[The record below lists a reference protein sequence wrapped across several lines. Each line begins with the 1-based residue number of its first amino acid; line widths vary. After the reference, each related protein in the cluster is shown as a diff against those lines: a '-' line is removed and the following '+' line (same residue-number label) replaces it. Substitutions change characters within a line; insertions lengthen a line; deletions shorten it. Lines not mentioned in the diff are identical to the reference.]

1 MGEVIEH
8 VENPKLLLNKI
19 EKLLK
24 TNGKAF
30 ISTCVNCPMIDHL
43 YHFKTVNEIR
53 KMLNKCGLDVIS
65 EKILPVENLPML
77 EIVDKKITINYSA
90 IVNKL

>member
-1 MGEVIEH
+1 
-8 VENPKLLLNKI
+8 
-19 EKLLK
+19 
-24 TNGKAF
+24 
-30 ISTCVNCPMIDHL
+30 MIDHL

-53 KMLNKCGLDVIS
+53 EMLNKCGLDVIS
-65 EKILPVENLPML
+65 EKVLPVENLPML